1 MSFWWFKSLF
11 RESSD
16 SSNVFSVFYNSSAT
30 LRLNTLLLLF
40 LDIILS
46 RSKFGTGLESDSD
59 SEPSVLKSWFWK
71 REVRTKVVSV
81 VASWKTLDAFYLK
94 AKKIGCLILG
104 GEFDTLTV
112 DSFTLWAAFFSF
124 FIIIA
129 ILLTSLMA
137 CNSAISAFCLFLSSI
152 VHSSGYSTLLLNSS
166 VSSSDLSISFLAI
179 ISLDRLSPTFFYLS
193 TCL

>member
-71 REVRTKVVSV
+71 REVWTKAVS

-94 AKKIGCLILG
+94 AWKIGCLILG

-124 FIIIA
+124 FIIMA

>member
-16 SSNVFSVFYNSSAT
+16 SSNVFSFFDNSSAT

-40 LDIILS
+40 LDIVLS

-59 SEPSVLKSWFWK
+59 SELSVLKSWFWK
-71 REVRTKVVSV
+71 REVWAKVVS

-104 GEFDTLTV
+104 GEFVTLTV

-124 FIIIA
+124 FIIMA